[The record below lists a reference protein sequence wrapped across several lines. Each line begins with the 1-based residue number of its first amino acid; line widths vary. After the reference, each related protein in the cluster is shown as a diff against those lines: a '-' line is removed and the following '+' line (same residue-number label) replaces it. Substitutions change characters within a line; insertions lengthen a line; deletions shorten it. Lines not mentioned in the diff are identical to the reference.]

1 MGIPCSLHEAHK
13 KLTQN
18 KLSCGIK
25 TAFEN
30 IPHPTGMFEFQIVK
44 TFKIVLK
51 KTAWHDHSK
60 YWSKFQFQ
68 MVMVTIWTYIE
79 ICRQSFVCP
88 VNHSKSHFSKL
99 RAERESSPADNKNVK
114 IVIRFWQVAWSPV
127 SSLTSLDTQRRFS
140 VLVLFYSSPA
150 ALTCYCKVHQ
160 RKTSRF
166 KIKRLFCQQSY
177 KS

>member
-30 IPHPTGMFEFQIVK
+30 IPFEFQIVK

-68 MVMVTIWTYIE
+68 MVMVTI
-79 ICRQSFVCP
+79 
-88 VNHSKSHFSKL
+88 
-99 RAERESSPADNKNVK
+99 
-114 IVIRFWQVAWSPV
+114 
-127 SSLTSLDTQRRFS
+127 
-140 VLVLFYSSPA
+140 
-150 ALTCYCKVHQ
+150 
-160 RKTSRF
+160 
-166 KIKRLFCQQSY
+166 
-177 KS
+177 